1 MRCYYSSS
9 FYNEDEPADKEALG
23 KILFFDPILSIDNTI
38 SCASCHK
45 PAYAFADT
53 SAVSIGVNEKK
64 GIRNTPSAMNVAL
77 QSVFFWDGRAK
88 DLDIN
93 QKRYIIH
100 NCKYLQLDLF
110 ANQIVFFCFYIF
122 RRVF

>member
-1 MRCYYSSS
+1 MKKYFVLSTLICMVVIFSS

-23 KILFFDPILSIDNTI
+23 KILFFDTILSIDNTI

-88 DLDIN
+88 DLEQQAKKNISM
-93 QKRYIIH
+93 KK
-100 NCKYLQLDLF
+100 C
-110 ANQIVFFCFYIF
+110 FF
-122 RRVF
+122 VG